1 MIGEAAKPAMQ
12 AARNSEEVN
21 IWRPALLYV
30 HHLSADPP
38 SVWLA
43 TSGKNSCRKLSMDVT
58 PPVMPTSYPEQPQL
72 WLSLEEFDALAGEQ
86 PQHAILSRGHSLVHS
101 VCIAMVV

>member
-1 MIGEAAKPAMQ
+1 MQ

-30 HHLSADPP
+30 HHLSAEPP

-58 PPVMPTSYPEQPQL
+58 PPVMPTSYPAQLQL
-72 WLSLEEFDALAGEQ
+72 WLPLEGLHALAEEQ
-86 PQHAILSRGHSLVHS
+86 PQHATLSCGHSLFHS
-101 VCIAMVV
+101 ECNAMIV